1 MRRLILALCLAAF
14 PVTVLADDAP
24 GTPAEKAVTTKPPES
39 KPKKL
44 GSFKE
49 FGDEL
54 SKVGKNIGK
63 GTVDAAKS
71 GSSKV
76 SSDVKNKKFKPK
88 PVPDA
93 QPPRSDRAGTP

>member
-1 MRRLILALCLAAF
+1 MRRLVFAFCLAVLPVSAF
-14 PVTVLADDAP
+14 ADDAP
-24 GTPAEKAVTTKPPES
+24 GTPADKAVTTKPPES

-54 SKVGKNIGK
+54 GKVGKGIGK

-71 GSSKV
+71 GSSKI
-76 SSDVKNKKFKPK
+76 SSDVKNKKLKPK
-88 PVPDA
+88 PTPEA
-93 QPPRSDRAGTP
+93 PPTRSDRAGTP

>member
-1 MRRLILALCLAAF
+1 MRRRILALCLAVL
-14 PVTVLADDAP
+14 PVSVLADDAA
-24 GTPAEKAVTTKPPES
+24 GTPADKAVTTKPPES

-54 SKVGKNIGK
+54 GKVGKNIGK

-71 GSSKV
+71 GSDKV
-76 SSDVKNKKFKPK
+76 SSDVKNKKLKPK
-88 PVPDA
+88 PTPEA
-93 QPPRSDRAGTP
+93 QPPRSDRTGTP

>member
-1 MRRLILALCLAAF
+1 MLRFVSALCIAVLPWSAF
-14 PVTVLADDAP
+14 AEDPA
-24 GTPAEKAVTTKPPES
+24 GTPAEKAVTTKAPES

-49 FGDEL
+49 FGEEL
-54 SKVGKNIGK
+54 GKVGKNIGK

-88 PVPDA
+88 PAPDA
-93 QPPRSDRAGTP
+93 PPPRSDRAGTP